1 MPKNFYEV
9 LGVSNDANESEI
21 KKAYR
26 SLSLKYHPD
35 RNPSEEAKEK
45 IQEINEAYEYLGDE
59 GKRNQ
64 YDMELKFGDGGGG
77 GVGVNMNEFHDIN
90 NLFNMMFNGGGG
102 FPGFPG
108 FHGMGGGGM
117 PEIHVFHNGQ
127 NIRTQMFHSFHR
139 PEPIIKNIQLTLEQS
154 YSGCNIPIE
163 IERYI
168 LNNNVKTIETETLY
182 VNIPQGIDD
191 NEMFV
196 IRDKGNIV
204 NDDLRSELKIGIQII
219 NNTEFKR
226 QGLDITYNKK
236 ISLKE
241 ALCGFSFEM
250 LHLNGKRLCL
260 NNQTNPT
267 VIKPTYKKIVP
278 NMGMVRDNSVGN
290 MIIDFEIEFPDT
302 LTLEQIESLNNIL

>member
-1 MPKNFYEV
+1 MSKNFYEV

-108 FHGMGGGGM
+108 FHGMGGGM

-204 NDDLRSELKIGIQII
+204 NNDLRSELKIGIQII